1 MVKLTIMSIENVD
14 PRIKKYK
21 QIITVNPYNDEV
33 YQYKNQTLKSLK
45 KLEFN
50 NNFVISYITN
60 KDMIIASFDLGYSVD
75 SEELDDLIYMKAYDE
90 LGLDTEKEYTI
101 HHQKADADEHSNVYT
116 LFISEPDVINQN
128 LQLTLE
134 KTKYIDLLL
143 PAPLLFQTLYSSRD
157 EKQILESAEA
167 HCFIY
172 FTMEDSFVTI
182 YKDGKFLYAKSLEYS
197 LEQIYEKY
205 CALTGDRVDKKEF
218 FETLESEGLKATNA
232 NYQQNLMKLFSD
244 VFLQIND
251 IIIYTK
257 RAYNIETIGK
267 LFLGS
272 VNSPIIGLGD
282 YGYNYL
288 GIPTFNLDFKFDI
301 KNDEWYVDQFQY
313 MMVQSGLD
321 YLESPL
327 KIVNLSTTPRA
338 PVFSKRASGQF
349 IIATLLSSLAA
360 LSWPLSYILISYTND
375 ATNLILTSKD
385 NDFKKIDDKYK
396 KILSAKQKVIGVKK
410 KEFKTLQGIFNGKAK
425 TLTAIY
431 NKKVDY
437 RLKSQFLFNFA
448 TDFTNHEIK
457 VEKISSYE
465 DKYVLHMVSPDE
477 KKLTKYIKFISKKY
491 FNEIHKIDIHRIEID
506 NVDMQYRGILEVEY
520 R

>member
-21 QIITVNPYNDEV
+21 KIITVNPYNDEV
-33 YQYKNQTLKSLK
+33 YQYKNQTLKSLD

-50 NNFVISYITN
+50 NNFVISYVTN
-60 KDMIIASFDLGYSVD
+60 RDLIIASFDLGYDVD

-90 LGLDTEKEYTI
+90 LGLDPEKEYSI
-101 HHQKADADEHSNVYT
+101 HHQKADADEQSNVYT

-128 LQLTLE
+128 LQATLE
-134 KTKYIDLLL
+134 KTKYIDLLI
-143 PAPLLFQTLYSSRD
+143 PAPLLFQTLYTSHT
-157 EKQILESAEA
+157 LESSEA

-172 FTMEDSFVTI
+172 FTMEDAFVTI
-182 YKDGKFLYAKSLEYS
+182 YKDGKFLYSKSLEYS
-197 LEQIYEKY
+197 LAQIYEKY
-205 CALTGDRVDKKEF
+205 CALIGERIDKKEF
-218 FETLESEGLKATNA
+218 FDTLESEGLKAVSSS
-232 NYQQNLMKLFSD
+232 YQQNITKLFSEI
-244 VFLQIND
+244 FLQIND

-272 VNSPIIGLGD
+272 VKSPIIGLGD

-288 GIPTFNLDFKFDI
+288 GIPTFNLDFKFDM

-321 YLESPL
+321 YLETPSKL
-327 KIVNLSTTPRA
+327 VNLTSTPRA
-338 PVFSKRASGQF
+338 PVFSKRVSGQF

-360 LSWPLSYILISYTND
+360 LAWPISYLVISYTND
-375 ATNLILTSKD
+375 TASLLLTSKD
-385 NDFKKIDDKYK
+385 KKLEEIDKHYK
-396 KILSAKQKVIGVKK
+396 NILGEKQKEIQSKK
-410 KEFKTLQGIFNGKAK
+410 KEFSTLVSIFDGKAK

-437 RLKSQFLFNFA
+437 RLKSQFLFDFA
-448 TDFTNHEIK
+448 KDLTGHDVK
-457 VEKISSYE
+457 VERISSYE
-465 DKYVLHMVSPDE
+465 DKYTLNMVSSDE

-491 FNEIHKIDIHRIEID
+491 FDEINKIDIHRI
-506 NVDMQYRGILEVEY
+506 DMDYEDTQYRGVLEVGY

>member
-21 QIITVNPYNDEV
+21 KIITVNPYSDES
-33 YQYKNQTLKSLK
+33 YQYKKQVLKSVD

-50 NNFVISYITN
+50 NNFVISYVTN
-60 KDMIIASFDLGYSVD
+60 RDMIIASFDLGYEVEA
-75 SEELDDLIYMKAYDE
+75 EELDDLIYMKAYDE
-90 LGLDTEKEYTI
+90 LGLDPEKEYSI
-101 HHQKADADEHSNVYT
+101 HHQKANSDKESNLYT
-116 LFISEPDVINQN
+116 LFITEPELVDRT
-128 LQLTLE
+128 LQSTLE

-143 PAPLLFQTLYSSRD
+143 PAPLLFQTLYNN
-157 EKQILESAEA
+157 ETLESSEA

-172 FTMEDSFVTI
+172 FTMQDAFVTI
-182 YKDGKFLYAKSLEYS
+182 YKDGKFLYSKSLEYS

-205 CALTGDRVDKKEF
+205 CGIIGEKIDKKEF
-218 FETLESEGLKATNA
+218 FETLESEGLKAVDST
-232 NYQQNLMKLFSD
+232 YQQHITKIFSEI
-244 VFLQIND
+244 FLQIND

-257 RAYNIETIGK
+257 RAYNIESIGK

-272 VNSPIIGLGD
+272 VKSPIIGLGD

-288 GIPTFNLDFKFDI
+288 GIPTFNLDFKFEM

-321 YLESPL
+321 YLETPA
-327 KIVNLSTTPRA
+327 KVVNLTTTPRA

-349 IIATLLSSLAA
+349 IIATFFSSLAA
-360 LSWPLSYILISYTND
+360 LSWPLSYLLISYTND

-385 NDFKKIDDKYK
+385 TDLNAIDVKYK
-396 KILSAKQKVIGVKK
+396 KILGDKQKEIQVKK
-410 KEFKTLQGIFNGKAK
+410 KEFATLTEIFNGKAK

-437 RLKSQFLFNFA
+437 RLKSQFLFDFA
-448 TDFTNHEIK
+448 KDLTGHEVA

-465 DKYVLHMVSPDE
+465 DRYTLHMVSADE

-491 FNEIHKIDIHRIEID
+491 FDEINKIDIHRIEMD
-506 NVDMQYRGILEVEY
+506 EKDTKYRGILEVGY

>member
-1 MVKLTIMSIENVD
+1 MVKLTIMSIETVD

-21 QIITVNPYNDEV
+21 KIITVNPYIDEA
-33 YQYKNQTLKSLK
+33 YQYKDKTLKVVE

-50 NNFVISYITN
+50 KNFVISYVTN
-60 KDMIIASFDLGYSVD
+60 RDMIIASFDLGYDVD
-75 SEELDDLIYMKAYDE
+75 IEELDDLIYMKAYDE
-90 LGLDTEKEYTI
+90 LGLDTEKEYSI
-101 HHQKADADEHSNVYT
+101 HHQKAESNEDSNVYN
-116 LFISEPDVINQN
+116 LFITEPEVIDKN
-128 LQLTLE
+128 LQSTLE
-134 KTKYIDLLL
+134 ATKYIDLLL
-143 PAPLLFQTLYSSRD
+143 PAPLLFQTLYSNHT
-157 EKQILESAEA
+157 LESSEA

-172 FTMEDSFVTI
+172 FTMQDSFVTI
-182 YKDGKFLYAKSLEYS
+182 YKDGKFLYSKSLEYS

-205 CALTGDRVDKKEF
+205 CALIGEKIDKKEF
-218 FETLESEGLKATNA
+218 FETLESEGLKATNSS
-232 NYQQNLMKLFSD
+232 YQQNLMKLFSEI
-244 VFLQIND
+244 FLQIND

-272 VNSPIIGLGD
+272 VKSPIIGLGD

-288 GIPTFNLDFKFDI
+288 GIPTFNLDFKFDM

-321 YLESPL
+321 YLQTPA

-349 IIATLLSSLAA
+349 IIATLFSSLAA
-360 LSWPLSYILISYTND
+360 LSWPLSYLLISYTND
-375 ATNLILTSKD
+375 ATNIILTSKD
-385 NDFKKIDDKYK
+385 NDLKKIDDKYK
-396 KILSAKQKVIGVKK
+396 KILGEKQKEIQAKK
-410 KEFKTLQGIFNGKAK
+410 KEFGRLTMLFDGKAK

-437 RLKSQFLFNFA
+437 HLKSQFLFDFA
-448 TDFTNHEIK
+448 TDLTGHEVN

-465 DKYVLHMVSPDE
+465 DKYTLNLVSYDE

-491 FNEIHKIDIHRIEID
+491 FDEINKIDIHRIEMNSID
-506 NVDMQYRGILEVEY
+506 TKYRGILEVGY

>member
-21 QIITVNPYNDEV
+21 KIITVNPYNDEV
-33 YQYKNQTLKSLK
+33 YQYKNQTLKSLD

-50 NNFVISYITN
+50 NNFVISYVTN
-60 KDMIIASFDLGYSVD
+60 RDLIIASFDLGYDVD

-90 LGLDTEKEYTI
+90 LGLDPEKEYSI
-101 HHQKADADEHSNVYT
+101 HHQKADADEQSNVYT

-128 LQLTLE
+128 LQATLE
-134 KTKYIDLLL
+134 KTKYIDLLI
-143 PAPLLFQTLYSSRD
+143 PAPLLFQTLYTSHT
-157 EKQILESAEA
+157 LESSEA

-172 FTMEDSFVTI
+172 FTMEDAFVTI
-182 YKDGKFLYAKSLEYS
+182 YKDGKFLYSKSLEYS

-205 CALTGDRVDKKEF
+205 CALIGERIDKKEF
-218 FETLESEGLKATNA
+218 FDTLESEGLKAVSSS
-232 NYQQNLMKLFSD
+232 YQQNITKLFSEI
-244 VFLQIND
+244 FLQIND

-272 VNSPIIGLGD
+272 VKSPIIGLGD

-288 GIPTFNLDFKFDI
+288 GIPTFNLDFKFDM

-321 YLESPL
+321 YLETPSKL
-327 KIVNLSTTPRA
+327 VNLTSTPRA
-338 PVFSKRASGQF
+338 PVFSKRVSGQF

-360 LSWPLSYILISYTND
+360 LAWPISYLVISYTND
-375 ATNLILTSKD
+375 TASLLLTSKD
-385 NDFKKIDDKYK
+385 KKLEEIDKHYK
-396 KILSAKQKVIGVKK
+396 NILGEKQKEIQSKK
-410 KEFKTLQGIFNGKAK
+410 KEFSTLVSIFDGKAK

-437 RLKSQFLFNFA
+437 RLKSQFLFDFA
-448 TDFTNHEIK
+448 KDLTGHDVK
-457 VEKISSYE
+457 VERISSYE
-465 DKYVLHMVSPDE
+465 DKYTLNMVSSDE

-491 FNEIHKIDIHRIEID
+491 FDEINKIDIHRI
-506 NVDMQYRGILEVEY
+506 DMDYEDTQYRGVLEVGY

>member
-1 MVKLTIMSIENVD
+1 MVNLKVMSIEKID

-21 QIITVNPYNDEV
+21 KIITVNPYNDEA
-33 YQYKNQTLKSLK
+33 YQYKNQTLKALD

-60 KDMIIASFDLGYSVD
+60 RDLIIASFDLGYDVD

-90 LGLDTEKEYTI
+90 LGLDPEKEYSI
-101 HHQKADADEHSNVYT
+101 HHQKADSDVQSNVYN
-116 LFISEPDVINQN
+116 LFISEPDVVHQN
-128 LQLTLE
+128 LQSTLE
-134 KTKYIDLLL
+134 QTKYIDLLL
-143 PAPLLFQTLYSSRD
+143 AAPLLFQTLYSTETLDS
-157 EKQILESAEA
+157 SEA

-172 FTMEDSFVTI
+172 FTMDDAFVTI
-182 YKDGKFLYAKSLEYS
+182 YKDGKFLYSKSLEYS

-205 CALTGDRVDKKEF
+205 CALIGEKIDKKEF
-218 FETLESEGLKATNA
+218 FDTLESEGLKAVSSS
-232 NYQQNLMKLFSD
+232 YQQNLTKIFSEI
-244 VFLQIND
+244 FLQIND

-272 VNSPIIGLGD
+272 VKSPIIGLGD

-288 GIPTFNLDFKFDI
+288 GIPTFNLDFKFDM

-321 YLESPL
+321 YLETPS
-327 KIVNLSTTPRA
+327 KIVNLSSNPRA
-338 PVFSKRASGQF
+338 PVFSKRVSGQF

-360 LSWPLSYILISYTND
+360 LSWPISYLVISYTND
-375 ATNLILTSKD
+375 TASLILSSQDK
-385 NDFKKIDDKYK
+385 KLAKIDAHYK
-396 KILSAKQKVIGVKK
+396 KVLGEKQKEIQSKK
-410 KEFKTLQGIFNGKAK
+410 KELTTLVSMFNGKAK

-437 RLKSQFLFNFA
+437 HLKSEFLFNFA
-448 TDFTNHEIK
+448 KDLTEHEVK
-457 VEKISSYE
+457 VERISSYG
-465 DKYVLHMVSPDE
+465 DRYTLNMVSSDE
-477 KKLTKYIKFISKKY
+477 KKITKYIKFISKKY
-491 FNEIHKIDIHRIEID
+491 FNEIGKIDIHRIEMNYED
-506 NVDMQYRGILEVEY
+506 TQYRGILEVGY